1 MRRITGFNSNVPVHA
16 TLQVAFTQLS
26 AFIVVDAAEAAQTS
40 QVLLHDWLAFRFV
53 IQRERTSLRGVRSRG
68 DLATAWAAETHSGG
82 VEG

>member
-1 MRRITGFNSNVPVHA
+1 MRPFQHIPIHP
-16 TLQVAFTQLS
+16 TLQVAFTQFPTLV
-26 AFIVVDAAEAAQTS
+26 VVDAAEAAQTS

-53 IQRERTSLRGVRSRG
+53 IQRERTSLWRIRSRG